1 MLKSIYVKPLGV
13 QLRKFKAEVDVVAQ
27 DIVSGNLL
35 IRSFG
40 NIFKELQFSEGE
52 ECWVIKSEQSKC
64 PTFTQESNWRR
75 IVKGMKNEINIRPT
89 VSSKIALPRVVD
101 IGTTETV

>member
-13 QLRKFKAEVDVVAQ
+13 QLRSFQAEVDVVAQ

-35 IRSFG
+35 IKSFG
-40 NIFKELQFSEGE
+40 NVFKELRFSEEE

-64 PTFTQESNWRR
+64 PPFTQESNWRR
-75 IVKGMKNEINIRPT
+75 IVKGMKHETNIRPT
-89 VSSKIALPRVVD
+89 VSNKIALSGVVD

>member
-13 QLRKFKAEVDVVAQ
+13 QIRKFQAEVDVVAQ

-35 IRSFG
+35 IKSFG
-40 NIFKELQFSEGE
+40 NVFKELQFSEGE
-52 ECWVIKSEQSKC
+52 KCWVIKSEQSKC
-64 PTFTQESNWRR
+64 PAFTQDSNWRR
-75 IVKGMKNEINIRPT
+75 IVKGMENEINIRPT
-89 VSSKIALPRVVD
+89 VSNKIALPRVVD